1 MTRRARSGSHARRYS
16 KAGLPRK
23 LAKKMAHAEVVVH
36 VLAVTAAE
44 LVEAIATA
52 VAEVG
57 IAAEMI
63 AGDDVNHIASGGSS
77 TRPYFC

>member
-23 LAKKMAHAEVVVH
+23 RARKTAHAEVVVH

-44 LVEAIATA
+44 IGEAIVTA
-52 VAEVG
+52 VAEVV
-57 IAAEMI
+57 IAVEMI
-63 AGDDVNHIASGGSS
+63 AADDAN
-77 TRPYFC
+77 